1 MLRPPIAT
9 QNIVDLPAAGGAE
22 MIVWL
27 VIGSV
32 IVALFMIINR
42 TRKRSYRE
50 YMTRTQRQE
59 ELRANDPDMKKFEER

>member
-1 MLRPPIAT
+1 
-9 QNIVDLPAAGGAE
+9 